1 MSHQAGG
8 IVMIIVGV
16 VLGLATAGIGI
27 AWAKIMSG
35 IINVWSNWRTLP
47 VLIFFWLGSAGLI
60 IGGIYSLTLP
70 EARSKHACV
79 GTSLDGR
86 TAF

>member
-1 MSHQAGG
+1 
-8 IVMIIVGV
+8 MIIVGV

-35 IINVWSNWRTLP
+35 IINIWTNWRTLP

-70 EARSKHACV
+70 EAHGKHASV
-79 GTSLDGR
+79 GNPRTGFPGGHEDRPGR
-86 TAF
+86 AC

>member
-1 MSHQAGG
+1 VSHQASG

-35 IINVWSNWRTLP
+35 IINIWTNWRTLP
-47 VLIFFWLGSAGLI
+47 VLIFFWLGSTGLI

-70 EARSKHACV
+70 EAHSKHASV
-79 GTSLDGR
+79 GKAGPGIPG
-86 TAF
+86 